1 MGMDINV
8 RLGGSGGNSRQ
19 ARLSGLKTA
28 EKAQQTIQ
36 RAGSSSGSSNV
47 FKAVNSAISK
57 GTSFM
62 SGSGGALASAIPIV
76 GGFMIAARGAEK
88 IINFGADIYAAR
100 SGEDMLA
107 SNIKAN
113 VKTGATFGLNLASG
127 AVENYLFTEPRIARQ
142 NNMKEYN
149 RELYFQNGYTRKN
162 ELT

>member
-1 MGMDINV
+1 MQQ
-8 RLGGSGGNSRQ
+8 SG
-19 ARLSGLKTA
+19 
-28 EKAQQTIQ
+28 
-36 RAGSSSGSSNV
+36 SGSSNALK
-47 FKAVNSAISK
+47 KANNTIA
-57 GTSFM
+57 TATNFM
-62 SGSGGALASAIPIV
+62 SGSGGAIGTAIPIV

-88 IINFGADIYAAR
+88 IINFGADIYGAR
-100 SGEDMLA
+100 SGEDMIA

-113 VKTGATFGLNLASG
+113 VKTGASFGLNLASG